1 MAIPTRT
8 IDVAIIGAGPA
19 GLMAAETLIAA
30 GHKPV
35 IFEAMPTAG
44 RKFLM
49 AGKSGLN
56 LTHSE
61 DIDAFTK
68 RFGAREEQIATALA
82 AFSPTDIRAWANG
95 LGGETFVGSSGRIFP
110 KAFKASPLL
119 RAWLKKLGDG
129 GAELLTRHKW
139 VGWQKDGTLTFD
151 TPDGPISVSAQATVL
166 ALGGTS
172 WPKLGSDG
180 NWCAALADKSVDIVD
195 FKPSNCGLNYAW
207 SPYFKEHFAGGP
219 VKGIT
224 LKVGDKTVK
233 GDFVI
238 SGYGMEGSAIYTVSA
253 DVRNQIESTGKAE
266 LEIDL
271 TPDRSLERITQALA
285 KPKGKK
291 SMATHIKR
299 ATGLI
304 GVKANLVR
312 ECLPQRAFND
322 STKLAQA
329 VKALRIAVT
338 SVRPIEEAIS
348 VAGGVAFG
356 SLNAHLMLTDI
367 PGTFCAGEM
376 LDWDAPTGGYLL
388 SACFAQGKQA
398 GTGASDWLQQQ
409 S

>member
-1 MAIPTRT
+1 MANPTRT

-44 RKFLM
+44 RKFMM

-61 DIDAFTK
+61 DIEAFTK
-68 RFGAREEQIATALA
+68 RFGEREKQIAAALA
-82 AFSPTDIRAWANG
+82 SFSPTDIRAWANG

-119 RAWLKKLGDG
+119 RAWLKRLGDG

-139 VGWQKDGTLTFD
+139 VGWQKDGSLMFD
-151 TPDGPISVSAQATVL
+151 TADGPITVSAKATIL

-180 NWCAALADKSVDIVD
+180 NWCATLADKSVDMAD
-195 FKPSNCGLNYAW
+195 FKPSNCGLNYDW
-207 SPYFKEHFAGGP
+207 SPYFKEHFAGDP
-219 VKGIT
+219 VKGVI
-224 LKVGDKTVK
+224 LKVGDKMAK
-233 GDFVI
+233 GDFVVT
-238 SGYGMEGSAIYTVSA
+238 GYGMEGSAIYTVSA
-253 DVRNQIESTGKAE
+253 DVRDQIEKTGKAE
-266 LEIDL
+266 IEIDL
-271 TPDRSLERITQALA
+271 TPDRSLERITAALS
-285 KPKGKK
+285 KPRGKK

-304 GVKANLVR
+304 GVKANLLR
-312 ECLPQRAFND
+312 ECLPQRAFD
-322 STKLAQA
+322 DTTKLAQA
-329 VKALRIAVT
+329 IKGLRITVA
-338 SVRPIEEAIS
+338 SVRPIDEAIS
-348 VAGGVAFG
+348 VAGGVVFEG
-356 SLNAHLMLTDI
+356 LTPHLMLSCM

-398 GTGASDWLQQQ
+398 ATGASEWLQQQ